1 MNRLK
6 RNNNAKRWV
15 KDKVNKILEPIVS
28 IILRNGM
35 LITAIHSRF
44 EKKKDFVESVTIHG
58 RNLNKK
64 IRSAYVQSNALLYG
78 IISRWLFTYLERN
91 LEEYIKTYNERILDL
106 VDLVREKQKRV
117 MSITL
122 ANLITLDV
130 HKENAMKNLLV
141 KGAKRINEFDWIAAF
156 NRFTFS

>member
-1 MNRLK
+1 MGLS
-6 RNNNAKRWV
+6 V
-15 KDKVNKILEPIVS
+15 DDYS
-28 IILRNGM
+28 
-35 LITAIHSRF
+35 HS
-44 EKKKDFVESVTIHG
+44 
-58 RNLNKK
+58 
-64 IRSAYVQSNALLYG
+64 
-78 IISRWLFTYLERN
+78 LERKF
-91 LEEYIKTYNERILDL
+91 EAYIKTYNERILDL

-130 HKENAMKNLLV
+130 HKENSMKNLLV

>member
-1 MNRLK
+1 MLQFM
-6 RNNNAKRWV
+6 V
-15 KDKVNKILEPIVS
+15 EILMKLEAQMFKAMHQYMGLSVDDYS
-28 IILRNGM
+28 
-35 LITAIHSRF
+35 HS
-44 EKKKDFVESVTIHG
+44 
-58 RNLNKK
+58 
-64 IRSAYVQSNALLYG
+64 
-78 IISRWLFTYLERN
+78 LERKF
-91 LEEYIKTYNERILDL
+91 EAYIKTYNERILDL

-122 ANLITLDV
+122 ANLITLDI

>member
-1 MNRLK
+1 MLQFMVEILMK
-6 RNNNAKRWV
+6 KLEG
-15 KDKVNKILEPIVS
+15 KMFKVMHHYM
-28 IILRNGM
+28 G
-35 LITAIHSRF
+35 
-44 EKKKDFVESVTIHG
+44 
-58 RNLNKK
+58 
-64 IRSAYVQSNALLYG
+64 LLVDD
-78 IISRWLFTYLERN
+78 
-91 LEEYIKTYNERILDL
+91 YIKTYNERILDL

-122 ANLITLDV
+122 ANLITLDI